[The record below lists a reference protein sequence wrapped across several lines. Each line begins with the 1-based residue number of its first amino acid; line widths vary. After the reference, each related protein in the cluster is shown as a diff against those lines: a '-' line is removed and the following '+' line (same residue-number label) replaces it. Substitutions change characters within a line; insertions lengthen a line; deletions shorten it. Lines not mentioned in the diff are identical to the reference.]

1 MSCKFLQKL
10 QTSIVNTARAKKSGM
25 GCNFSERCSWG
36 WGQSYTQRIAKL
48 HHHCDLVCFIANI
61 FLFFLL
67 LATNIFCLL
76 GCQQHSGTQYILSH
90 YPILDPKLNSL
101 LIHYSIP
108 VFLKSWIQC
117 HYWVQLFFRKLL
129 LSQYTL
135 LEIANMYVLNT

>member
-10 QTSIVNTARAKKSGM
+10 QTSIVNTTRAKKSGM

-101 LIHYSIP
+101 PILYSIP
-108 VFLKSWIQC
+108 VFFLMLNTKS
-117 HYWVQLFFRKLL
+117 LLSTTLFRKLL
-129 LSQYTL
+129 ISQYTL
-135 LEIANMYVLNT
+135 LELANF